1 MKTKKFAKIAFLTIS
16 LALMVGA
23 IFAMTSNAAESTV
36 PKIENMNVEYTDKFC
51 LVYAVPAD
59 TVSGGSATLYLHEDY
74 PVKPDDG
81 YIKKY
86 ELSATTPAGKKE
98 VGGVGLSYEAYVFY
112 TDGVEAM
119 ALDKVFY
126 AQVVDAAGNAS
137 EVKSYSVVEYLY
149 TRLADVDGKANT
161 EEQNGL
167 YKHVI
172 GFGTY
177 AQKVFLKADVLATTT
192 LISDYCYV
200 TTDGCTINGKTS
212 AVLPQNK
219 AFTVIGNDGALSNCT
234 VTSYNTYDTTGTA
247 TEEEITGSSVTIS
260 GFYRAH
266 IAAGASKTYK
276 PGTENF
282 EGYAVGDKPVTYG
295 TPYNGTSL
303 LWANWGTLAK
313 LHSIVAED
321 TVYGKTSNVLPIT
334 FIDGWIHIYPVC
346 NEVAK
351 DEASAFEIS
360 FDIKMDSSKFTST
373 TIEDLIY
380 CITYIAKGTDQ
391 GRVSLKEVKSN
402 DGKWEIFSTSMDAK
416 ASEWNNIRVIFKD
429 VEGKTAPMIEVYVNN
444 DSDTPNATYS
454 PSKNFTVADMEYIRF
469 QPYDNYHEGDVT
481 VYFDNIYC
489 GFIE

>member
-1 MKTKKFAKIAFLTIS
+1 MKNKTLKQIS
-16 LALMVGA
+16 LLVLSLLLLVGA
-23 IFAMTSNAAESTV
+23 CFAITASADDTSTPEIFSQ
-36 PKIENMNVEYTDKFC
+36 NVKYTDKFC
-51 LVYAVPAD
+51 LMYAVKAD
-59 TVSGGSATLYLHEDY
+59 TVSGGEATLYLYDEEPTADSEAIKVY
-74 PVKPDDG
+74 TVNKVTSAADSGAAYDA
-81 YIKKY
+81 YIFTV
-86 ELSATTPAGKKE
+86 EGVSAT
-98 VGGVGLSYEAYVFY
+98 
-112 TDGVEAM
+112 

-126 AQVVDAAGNAS
+126 VQAIDKNGNES

-149 TRLADVDGKANT
+149 SRLADETRSEKQDRF
-161 EEQNGL
+161 
-167 YKHVI
+167 YKGI
-172 GFGTY
+172 IAFGTG
-177 AQKVFLKADVLATTT
+177 AQENLLEDSVLATTT

-266 IAAGASKTYK
+266 IAAGTSKTYK

-295 TPYNGTSL
+295 TYNGTSL

-313 LHSIVAED
+313 SYSIVAED

-334 FIDGWIHIYPVC
+334 FKDGWIHIYPVC

-454 PSKNFTVADMEYIRF
+454 PSKNFTVADMEFIRF
-469 QPYDNYHEGDVT
+469 QPYDNSHEGDVT

>member
-1 MKTKKFAKIAFLTIS
+1 MKNKNLKRIS
-16 LALMVGA
+16 LLVISLSLLVGA
-23 IFAMTSNAAESTV
+23 IFAITANADDTSTPEIFSQ
-36 PKIENMNVEYTDKFC
+36 NVKYTDKFC
-51 LVYAVPAD
+51 LMYAVKAD
-59 TVSGGSATLYLHEDY
+59 TVSGGEATLYLYDEEPTADSEAIKVY
-74 PVKPDDG
+74 TVNKVTSAADSGAAYDA
-81 YIKKY
+81 YIFTV
-86 ELSATTPAGKKE
+86 EGVSAT
-98 VGGVGLSYEAYVFY
+98 
-112 TDGVEAM
+112 

-126 AQVVDAAGNAS
+126 VQAVDKNGNKS
-137 EVKSYSVVEYLY
+137 EVKAYSVVEYLY
-149 TRLADVDGKANT
+149 SRLADETRSEKQDRF
-161 EEQNGL
+161 
-167 YKHVI
+167 YKGI
-172 GFGTY
+172 IAFGTG
-177 AQKVFLKADVLATTT
+177 AQENLLEDSVLATTT

-266 IAAGASKTYK
+266 IVAGTSKTYK

-295 TPYNGTSL
+295 TYNGTSL

-313 LHSIVAED
+313 SYSIVAED

-334 FIDGWIHIYPVC
+334 FMDGWIHIYPVC

-380 CITYIAKGTDQ
+380 CITYMAKGTDQ
-391 GRVSLKEVKSN
+391 GRVSLEEVKSN

-444 DSDTPNATYS
+444 DSDTPNVTYS
-454 PSKNFTVADMEYIRF
+454 PNKNFTVADMEFIRF
-469 QPYDNYHEGDVT
+469 QPYDNNHEGNVT

-489 GFIE
+489 GFIK